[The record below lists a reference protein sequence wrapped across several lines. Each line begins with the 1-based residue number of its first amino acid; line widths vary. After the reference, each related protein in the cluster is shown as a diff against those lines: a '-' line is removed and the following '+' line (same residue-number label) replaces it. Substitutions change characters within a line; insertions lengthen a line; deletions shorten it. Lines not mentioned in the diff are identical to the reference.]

1 MVIAVLWHLII
12 IKQFSLRK
20 LSLCHCVCRI
30 ASYAGLRS
38 GATLLMVVLP
48 PFEIYVQDVDGKM
61 YTIVVP
67 SSEPEVCEM

>member
-1 MVIAVLWHLII
+1 MHGHCCTVASY
-12 IKQFSLRK
+12 QSNSCS

-48 PFEIYVQDVDGKM
+48 PFEIYVQGVDGKM

-67 SSEPEVCEM
+67 SSEPEVCDV